1 MIFTA
6 TSFSDIT
13 FDSGKSFYQST
24 EDESAFKVFIP
35 DHLSPEYAIHK
46 DNMASNDVLNN
57 TLYDADD
64 EVDANDQN
72 NNEKT
77 ETFYDSS
84 TDELLFHF
92 CQDNQGTIYT
102 LNRALSIIKQ
112 KPKLTHRMHE
122 DSADS
127 SDESEF
133 EIIES
138 AESFCSDSSCG
149 KRCSRMKIP
158 DINICCH
165 NYSEDEDIQV
175 LSFHLPDRMKLG
187 KVKSLPNLRF
197 PLKRHPR
204 TKRSY
209 YSPENSK
216 NGETDSSM
224 DNENKHKTSSNFSI
238 KTSEEKISLK
248 KDNNKNFTDLLN
260 KKPRSKTLTTAREET
275 QGRFR
280 IVSVPDNRIPR
291 EILKLNENVSVIF
304 DYLNNCNANKSF
316 ISGEHF

>member
-6 TSFSDIT
+6 TSSLDIT
-13 FDSGKSFYQST
+13 CGSGKSFNQST
-24 EDESAFKVFIP
+24 EDESEFKVFIP
-35 DHLSPEYAIHK
+35 DYLSPEYAIHK
-46 DNMASNDVLNN
+46 ENITSNAVLNN

-122 DSADS
+122 DSTDS

-149 KRCSRMKIP
+149 KRCSRIKIP

-165 NYSEDEDIQV
+165 NYSEDEEIQI

-197 PLKRHPR
+197 PLKRHSKI
-204 TKRSY
+204 KRPY
-209 YSPENSK
+209 YSPGNSK
-216 NGETDSSM
+216 NSETDSSM
-224 DNENKHKTSSNFSI
+224 DNENQHKISSNLSK
-238 KTSEEKISLK
+238 KTSEENISLK
-248 KDNNKNFTDLLN
+248 NDNNNNFTDLLN
-260 KKPRSKTLTTAREET
+260 KNSRSKTFTAATEEK

-291 EILKLNENVSVIF
+291 QILKLNENESVIL
-304 DYLNNCNANKSF
+304 DYLNNCNTNKSF
-316 ISGEHF
+316 MLGEQF